1 MVILKAFFSLLHA
14 LMNYTQ
20 YYSGGVYNS
29 IKCSRTNVNH
39 AMLVT
44 GFGTYNGMDYYLV
57 KNWYAHS
64 HRVM

>member
-1 MVILKAFFSLLHA
+1 
-14 LMNYTQ
+14 MNHTQ

-29 IKCSRTNVNH
+29 IRCSRTNVNH

-64 HRVM
+64 HSVI